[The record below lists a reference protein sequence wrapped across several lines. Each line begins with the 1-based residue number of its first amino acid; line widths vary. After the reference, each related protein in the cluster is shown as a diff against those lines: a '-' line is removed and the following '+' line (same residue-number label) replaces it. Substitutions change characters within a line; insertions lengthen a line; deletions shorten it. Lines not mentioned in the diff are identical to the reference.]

1 MDLALPLGLAWAVFI
16 SIPLVARA
24 RRVATAQRA
33 IALGGPQSRNPRT
46 PLRVAER
53 GTRLRTALRR
63 SADRCRASMAVRVL
77 VVPVMRRRAARV
89 DAALARELPVAVD
102 LLGVAVGAGCTP
114 ILAVEAAARWAPS
127 VMARELGTVV
137 RSCALGATFT
147 AAVEDLAHR
156 RPRLEA
162 LADALLVT
170 ERSGAPGGAALARLA
185 GEERAAV
192 RRRAE
197 AHARRV
203 PVRLLFPLVFL
214 VLPAFVLLTV
224 VPGLAAGMARL

>member
-1 MDLALPLGLAWAVFI
+1 MDLALLLGLAWAAFLSV
-16 SIPLVARA
+16 PLVARA
-24 RRVATAQRA
+24 RRVATAQHA
-33 IALGGPQSRNPRT
+33 LALGGPHSRTVARRADRGARVRT
-46 PLRVAER
+46 L
-53 GTRLRTALRR
+53 LRR
-63 SADRCRASMAVRVL
+63 STDRCRVSMAVRVL
-77 VVPVMRRRAARV
+77 AVPVARRRAARV

-114 ILAVEAAARWAPS
+114 ILAVEAAASWAPP

-147 AAVEDLAHR
+147 AAIEDLAHR
-156 RPRLEA
+156 RPRLAA
-162 LADALLVT
+162 LADALLVA
-170 ERSGAPGGAALARLA
+170 ERSGAPVAAALARLA
-185 GEERAAV
+185 GEERAAL